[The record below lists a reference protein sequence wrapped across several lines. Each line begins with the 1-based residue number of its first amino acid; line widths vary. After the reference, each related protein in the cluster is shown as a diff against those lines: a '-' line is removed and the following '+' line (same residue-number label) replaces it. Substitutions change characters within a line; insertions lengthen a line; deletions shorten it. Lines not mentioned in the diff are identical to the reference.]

1 MVWEQGW
8 VEVWLELRVGSLGT
22 GLGRGLEL
30 RVGGLGTGLGRGLKL
45 RVWSGNRAGWRVWN
59 EVRKFSPSKFLAI
72 RYRRLRK
79 K

>member
-45 RVWSGNRAGWRVWN
+45 RVGGLGTGLGGGFGMRLESFLPQS
-59 EVRKFSPSKFLAI
+59 FSL
-72 RYRRLRK
+72 YDTED
-79 K
+79 